1 MKLRKSK
8 SEIKALV
15 AFLQKKGYVLIR
27 EVSQNGDTYTLESA
41 KAVVVIRTTK
51 NSWVDIDTKPK

>member
-15 AFLQKKGYVLIR
+15 AFLQKKGYVLTR